1 MPPRYRRPVPV
12 VDGVERLIVVLL
24 FVVSVVGI
32 YVLTGSFPTAFGVGV
47 LVGAVS
53 VGVVAML

>member
-1 MPPRYRRPVPV
+1 M